1 MATSTKSRRENSTN
15 SEELFEFVDYTSAS
29 NFERLANAV
38 EEILSLWG
46 LKDSDHGITSDS
58 VPETAPSIDQAFRKE
73 SMSIEDTTYNL
84 MYHCDPK
91 LIEKHHDPINAPFV
105 AEALTSAVT
114 DQGDKE
120 TNFHALHRWTGIARL
135 LVLEVTS
142 DSLRSR
148 LFASGKATVDINQA
162 KLLLSACRIA
172 IHNTACKIPIFI
184 RCGSARHG
192 LFIGYSLSKDQNQD
206 ITETNFNTMVVPSL
220 PSTWSDLDIVRRV
233 LRKKLEIDEYDGDLD
248 IQATAAFTYSLKNW
262 FDEDWKSWNDEGDES
277 EDDSTNVSNSNDLL
291 ERNFDEVST
300 KKKAKPASSLP
311 HLDFGSYNDPL
322 RSLNLTAIFPMTNLN
337 TFLEN
342 QFSSDMD
349 AVVSPVWRVA
359 TEFAPDAQQRAVLST
374 SIDDAIASW
383 IKDPANKEYLAPY
396 DDSNNSNEDSSQRS
410 RLSRDPKRLRNL
422 LQSGR
427 SSTDVAMPGSLG
439 GGKDNGGAANVTFVA
454 SDEVESVLHALFE
467 ANLEAEHSNRHY
479 YGETFENLSTSDTSL
494 PTVRSLGFH
503 VKEDQLVPY
512 KSFLWNLLVLALN
525 AATSSNKTANTSFIS
540 FLKILWSEVMRQ
552 IRWYWEHNVLIP
564 NVNVRSNSIADDTED
579 LSDSIHTVTPNIAQ
593 ETMAIDLRFNMLHQK
608 LAMINCCIRRQQ
620 QIQKQKG
627 QNTPSLSSV
636 SSPLI
641 KKKTYH
647 NLFDEVRPRSS
658 EEPNKAESGFNRFLE
673 RLVEGDDQ
681 PGMFPQADRHKST
694 LVPEDSSWDE
704 TMDIEEEDDEYFD
717 SIEDVTPSNAAK
729 LEGLSSRMDESF
741 VQLDKTSS
749 SEGVTKSDS
758 EVTEDGDRNP
768 QGRKSVLKNS
778 MLCNEEEPLWI
789 PETQDIGFMTED
801 MVKQQA
807 EVFESL
813 GTSDDA
819 AKIRAQLQSAH
830 LLSDMQ
836 AFKAA
841 NPKAVFNDF
850 VRWHS
855 PKDWVTEGTD
865 DGKPQ
870 LSARMAEAGNL
881 WLELWQEAKPIP
893 ITKQKPLFNITME
906 GEKHLTQHRFSLLPT
921 VALIAYD
928 TLVSHPVTLR
938 VPYLTAKVSQLA
950 KDITKFPW
958 DDMRQG
964 RVSGDSIISSIREK
978 EILICRAN
986 SLLRKLPRQVDLVD
1000 RLIQSCESQVEDDQ
1014 EREVV
1019 YTLFSSEGKA
1029 APPLP
1034 IFHVTTTNVLS
1045 IIFIH
1050 PRLKGG
1056 LICDP
1061 TWKEYVLQTWV
1072 ARPE

>member
-291 ERNFDEVST
+291 ERNFDDVST

-729 LEGLSSRMDESF
+729 LEGLSNRMDESF

-768 QGRKSVLKNS
+768 QGRKSILKNS

-906 GEKHLTQHRFSLLPT
+906 GEKALHFLESMSVYEVFSFLLPT

-986 SLLRKLPRQVDLVD
+986 SLLRKVSGCGYTRTPH
-1000 RLIQSCESQVEDDQ
+1000 EFFM
-1014 EREVV
+1014 VV
-1019 YTLFSSEGKA
+1019 LNWAISYPG
-1029 APPLP
+1029 
-1034 IFHVTTTNVLS
+1034 
-1045 IIFIH
+1045 
-1050 PRLKGG
+1050 R
-1056 LICDP
+1056 
-1061 TWKEYVLQTWV
+1061 
-1072 ARPE
+1072 